1 MYAGFVK
8 SKNIEPIPAASP
20 PGVAP
25 RSIPDNR
32 HITFPICS
40 RVLPIAVGIGI
51 CKNADA
57 HRLPLP

>member
-51 CKNADA
+51 YKNADA
-57 HRLPLP
+57 T

>member
-32 HITFPICS
+32 HITF
-40 RVLPIAVGIGI
+40 L
-51 CKNADA
+51 KNWKLLLVETLQI
-57 HRLPLP
+57 HE